1 MQVHAIKSTI
11 AVAEM
16 IDIAGMIAVA
26 KMIGIAKTI
35 CIAGMIAVAKMIG
48 IANAFDIART
58 ITIASATIIARMIAI
73 ASKNETKRLSQS
85 KNIGEMA
92 EWSKAAVSKTVN
104 PLPRILGFESPSLRK
119 TDNQKISI
127 ASDADFV

>member
-1 MQVHAIKSTI
+1 
-11 AVAEM
+11 
-16 IDIAGMIAVA
+16 MIAVA
-26 KMIGIAKTI
+26 
-35 CIAGMIAVAKMIG
+35 GMIIV
-48 IANAFDIART
+48 ANAFDIART
-58 ITIASATIIARMIAI
+58 ITIASATGIARIIDISNAIAI
-73 ASKNETKRLSQS
+73 ASKNETKILSQS

>member
-1 MQVHAIKSTI
+1 
-11 AVAEM
+11 M
-16 IDIAGMIAVA
+16 IV
-26 KMIGIAKTI
+26 
-35 CIAGMIAVAKMIG
+35 V
-48 IANAFDIART
+48 
-58 ITIASATIIARMIAI
+58 ARMIAM

-92 EWSKAAVSKTVN
+92 DWSKAAVTKTVN
-104 PLPRILGFESPSLRK
+104 PLTRILGFESPSLRK